1 MLKKSFEVKEF
12 SVSYFKHYPCLQLL
26 KESYTELN
34 ISPTKS
40 KIHVTWNKDQIIISL
55 ETLLFLNNII

>member
-40 KIHVTWNKDQIIISL
+40 KIHVT
-55 ETLLFLNNII
+55 